1 MLADCGEAVSEVT
14 LPLLKERS
22 SGAPFKGF
30 QHPVDMW
37 KLPAAGKDGQHVVQK
52 AQEELCVCLLRGPE
66 CV

>member
-1 MLADCGEAVSEVT
+1 MLDDCGEAVSEVT